1 MGTNATI
8 NEFAAIAKPFESV
21 EELDFIIEKIK
32 DKKIVMLGESTHGT
46 NEFYKWRLDITKTL
60 VEDHGFNFIAVEG
73 DWPACQA
80 VNQFVNKADLK
91 ADPLETLKHFNRWP
105 TWMWANYEMLTLMEW
120 LSEYNQ
126 NSFTSDFKV
135 GFHGLDVYSLYE
147 SINAI
152 NEELEK
158 IDPKLADKVMRYYS
172 CFDPYLH
179 DEKAYVRSLYKYP
192 EGCETQV
199 AEALFELFKKNV
211 SDLDILQN
219 AKIVQQAEHYY
230 RSMMTGE
237 DSWNIRDQHM
247 MSTLDS
253 LLNHYGTESKA
264 IIWAHNTHIGDYRG
278 TDMLFQEQV
287 NIGGLAREKWGT
299 EKVALIGMTTYKGSV
314 IASNAWDGK
323 VLVMEVPEAK
333 SGSLEDVLHQCVPK
347 VGSPQ
352 FAFWLDELNENDQQ
366 VLNDFIGHRAIGVVY
381 HPQHEALGN
390 YVPTIITKRYNGMLF
405 FDETSALTPLRV
417 ELDREKIP
425 ETWPHGAR
433 V

>member
-1 MGTNATI
+1 MGINATI

-21 EELDFIIEKIK
+21 EDLDFVIEKIK

-91 ADPLETLKHFNRWP
+91 SDPLETLKHFNRWP

-126 NSFTSDFKV
+126 NSFTSDLKV

-152 NEELEK
+152 SEELEK
-158 IDPKLADKVMRYYS
+158 IDPLFADKVMRFYS

-179 DEKAYVRSLYKYP
+179 NEKAYVRSLFKYP

-211 SDLDILQN
+211 TDLDILQN

-278 TDMLFQEQV
+278 TDMVFQEQV
-287 NIGGLAREKWGT
+287 NIGGLAREKWGA

-352 FAFWLDELNENDQQ
+352 FAFWLDEINENDQQ
-366 VLNDFIGHRAIGVVY
+366 SLNDFIGHRAIGVVY